1 MANDLNDLQKEITG
15 RIKKAFEGTIKVG
28 WIDGNGSGEK
38 ANENRLFR
46 EATGQ
51 PTNALGV
58 PYSLAGIA
66 RTLNFGRQA
75 GTTAEGRSYPEI
87 PARPFMTLAMDQIK
101 RDLPVLL
108 KHDPR
113 ARELIN
119 NAIQGEGDP
128 DGLKKYLGAVFV
140 GTVKRAM
147 RGEFGQFVPL
157 SPKTIEQRRKPHGNK
172 AANNNPQPLIDS
184 GLLVNSVTFEI
195 TKD

>member
-1 MANDLNDLQKEITG
+1 MKDLKALQKELTE
-15 RIKKAFEGTIKVG
+15 RAKRAFEGSIKIG

-66 RTLNFGRQA
+66 RTLNFGREA
-75 GTTAEGRSYPEI
+75 GVTAEGRKYPAI

-101 RDLPVLL
+101 NDLPLLL
-108 KHDPR
+108 KYDPK
-113 ARELIN
+113 AREHIKN
-119 NAIQGEGDP
+119 IMQGKGDP
-128 DGLKKYLGAVFV
+128 DALKKYLGALFV

-157 SPKTIEQRRKPHGNK
+157 SPKTIEQRRKPHGKK
-172 AANNNPQPLIDS
+172 AANGNPQPLIDT
-184 GLLVNSVTFEI
+184 GHLINSVTFEI
-195 TKD
+195 TK